1 MFNAAD
7 IRLALW
13 ILFIP
18 LVFLGIAALRR
29 QVPAASS
36 IFCVLA
42 FLGLIFSGGCVI
54 LAAGFN
60 RAVSSTGSDI
70 ESFWTLAWPFVPV
83 CLGCAALVKK
93 MPKERPA
100 SKTLVGLWV
109 ALIALVVIALAL
121 PAIWPSPIRHTR
133 FGTFLMIEAILIIPG
148 YSIASYLLFQNRIL
162 ALFGLLAFSA
172 ASVFCLY
179 LFAGSPS

>member
-18 LVFLGIAALRR
+18 LVFLGIAALMR
-29 QVPAASS
+29 QVPIASS

-54 LAAGFN
+54 LAAGIN
-60 RAVSSTGSDI
+60 RAVSGTGSDI

-83 CLGCAALVKK
+83 CVGCAALAKK
-93 MPKERPA
+93 MPNERPA
-100 SKTLVGLWV
+100 RKTLVGLWI

-121 PAIWPSPIRHTR
+121 PAIWKSPIRWNH
-133 FGTFLMIEAILIIPG
+133 FGAFLMVEGVLIISG
-148 YSIASYLLFQNRIL
+148 YSVASFLLFQNRIL

-179 LFAGSPS
+179 LFAGSPG